1 MNFKFYVFSLI
12 ILVSFSI
19 SCSKNESKQLE
30 EVVFDD
36 GSKTSDKSEVVFDDN
51 ILFGNEPVSMTK
63 ESSQETSQ
71 TLSDASK
78 IIVMYDGYGNKTEI
92 RTFNNDLRLRQVIL
106 RSFADGRKQVFVY
119 GQNGK
124 VSPLPAEMIDEV
136 MITPSSAIASAA
148 GIYEGKKPR
157 GNTKFFTGIT
167 SPRITEP
174 LLNKNI
180 QTESQSSVNTPPQI
194 ETREETKQSES
205 PVNKNSSYQ
214 TKEPLKFS
222 ENFQNSIPKKRK
234 NLSN

>member
-36 GSKTSDKSEVVFDDN
+36 GYKTNDKSEIVFDDN
-51 ILFGNEPVSMTK
+51 IFLGNEPISMTK
-63 ESSQETSQ
+63 EGSQETTQ
-71 TLSDASK
+71 TLGDTSK
-78 IIVMYDGYGNKTEI
+78 ITVMYDGYGNKTEI

-119 GQNGK
+119 GQNGT

-148 GIYEGKKPR
+148 GIYEGKKQR
-157 GNTKFFTGIT
+157 GVTKIFTGIT
-167 SPRITEP
+167 SPRMTEP
-174 LLNKNI
+174 LLNKNV
-180 QTESQSSVNTPPQI
+180 QMESQLSENTLPRT

-205 PVNKNSSYQ
+205 PVTKNSEQ

-222 ENFQNSIPKKRK
+222 ENFQNLIPKKRK
-234 NLSN
+234 NLLN